1 MINLRKLHGQ
11 GNIYLIRH
19 GESEGCERRIMKGR
33 RDFPLSAQG
42 RNQAD
47 KTGRWL
53 KTKQID
59 MLLCSPLAR
68 AAETAEFIRGH
79 CGLIEVTSLAEL
91 TELDT
96 GIFSG
101 LSAEEAKERFPKAWR
116 RFQTKDWDGVPGAEP
131 GRSLFKRAAGFWD
144 RIFTLVQGRARN
156 IAAVT
161 HTGIMQWIIKST
173 MGHRQ
178 WLPLIPVSHCG
189 IYMLHYD
196 VATDRFYCRWELLNY
211 TVP

>member
-68 AAETAEFIRGH
+68 AAETAEIIRGH
-79 CGLIEVTSLAEL
+79 CGLNEVTSLAEL

-101 LSAEEAKERFPKAWR
+101 LSAEEAKERFPKA
-116 RFQTKDWDGVPGAEP
+116 
-131 GRSLFKRAAGFWD
+131 
-144 RIFTLVQGRARN
+144 
-156 IAAVT
+156 AAVT

-173 MGHRQ
+173 IGHRQ

-189 IYMLHYD
+189 IYMLHYN